1 MRGYLIAAIFAAF
14 ILGSGAGY
22 WKGSV
27 DGDTQCA
34 ATINTLQKAAQ
45 DKKDEGQ
52 NKADQTGEE
61 LEKGN
66 GDAQIHYQTITR
78 YVDRIIDR
86 PVYRDLCFDV
96 DGLRAANIAL
106 VGPAAPSRERDG
118 ALPRPDAP

>member
-1 MRGYLIAAIFAAF
+1 MKGYLIAAIFAAF
-14 ILGSGAGY
+14 MLGSGAGY
-22 WKGSV
+22 WKGSA
-27 DGDTQCA
+27 DGDTQCG
-34 ATINTLQKAAQ
+34 ATISTLQNAAQ
-45 DKKDEGQ
+45 GKKDEGQ

-61 LEKGN
+61 LENKN

-106 VGPAAPSRERDG
+106 AGPTPPSRERDG